1 MKNAFAIDNT
11 VESAPLSPADAFCR
25 RRINAALSEKID
37 DHFEDVV
44 ADVSRRFRSV
54 PHFIGMGVSVLVVAV
69 CSAMLEESEQF
80 SMPWL
85 FGAIIGMVALGLV
98 VWSYKRHIS
107 TDNDESQLNMAQAE
121 EYGAMTRRELGIPDT
136 AADLDVLGY
145 FYEVSKGKEKRTR
158 MDNEDY
164 DALDMYVFMEDG
176 HLMLAD
182 GECLY
187 AFPLSFITAVR
198 RREIHA
204 RIFCWNKETMPNK
217 EPYKSYRIKYDEE
230 NDVFTVRSVY
240 ALELAASDCEILV
253 PDYEWERTLQ
263 PMLGLPVTEE

>member
-1 MKNAFAIDNT
+1 MKNAFAINNT
-11 VESAPLSPADAFCR
+11 VESAPVAPADAFLKGK
-25 RRINAALSEKID
+25 INAALSQQINEEFDGAIKK
-37 DHFEDVV
+37 VV
-44 ADVSRRFRSV
+44 LRFRSV
-54 PHFIGMGVSVLVVAV
+54 PHFIGMGVSALVVAV

-80 SMPWL
+80 SLPWL
-85 FGAIIGMVALGLV
+85 FGAIIGMVALFLV
-98 VWSYKRHIS
+98 VWSYNRHIS
-107 TDNDESQLNMAQAE
+107 TDSDESQLNMAQAE
-121 EYGAMTRRELGIPDT
+121 EYGTMTRRELGIPDT

-164 DALDMYVFMEDG
+164 DALDMYVFIEDG

-187 AFPLSFITAVR
+187 AFPLSSITAVR
-198 RREIHA
+198 RQEQKT
-204 RIFCWNKETMPNK
+204 RIFCWNKDTMPNQ

-230 NDVFTVRSVY
+230 NDVFTVRCVY

-253 PDYEWERTLQ
+253 PDYEWELTLQ
-263 PMLGLPVTEE
+263 SMLGLPVTEA

>member
-1 MKNAFAIDNT
+1 MNNAFAINNT
-11 VESAPLSPADAFCR
+11 VESAPVSPADAFLR
-25 RRINAALSEKID
+25 RRINAALSDKID

-54 PHFIGMGVSVLVVAV
+54 PHFIGMGISAVVVAV

-80 SMPWL
+80 SLPWL
-85 FGAIIGMVALGLV
+85 FGTIIGMVALSLV
-98 VWSYKRHIS
+98 VWSYNRRIS
-107 TDNDESQLNMAQAE
+107 TDSDESQLNMAQAE
-121 EYGAMTRRELGIPDT
+121 EYGTMTRRELGIPDT

-145 FYEVSKGKEKRTR
+145 FYKVSKGKEKRTR

-164 DALDMYVFMEDG
+164 DALDMYVFIEDG

-187 AFPLSFITAVR
+187 AFPLSSITVR
-198 RREIHA
+198 RREQKT
-204 RIFCWNKETMPNK
+204 RIFCWNKDTMPNQ

-230 NDVFTVRSVY
+230 NDVFTVRCVY

-263 PMLGLPVTEE
+263 PMLGLPVTEA